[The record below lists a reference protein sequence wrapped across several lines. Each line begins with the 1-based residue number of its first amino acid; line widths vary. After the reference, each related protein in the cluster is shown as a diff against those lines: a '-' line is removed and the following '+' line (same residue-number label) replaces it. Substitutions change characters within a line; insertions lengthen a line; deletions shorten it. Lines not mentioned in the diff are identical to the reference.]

1 MQLTTRPAIPDDK
14 GFFFQLYA
22 GTREQELA
30 AFGWSD
36 QQKQAF
42 LQMQFNAQQR
52 WYEAAYPQAEWRIVM
67 LEGKP
72 VGRTIVERG
81 QAGATLVDIALM
93 PESRGAGL
101 GTRLIEELLEHCRA
115 EGIPVRLQVLKTN
128 PAQRLYQR
136 LGFRTVGE
144 DQLYLQMEWRP
155 GDTQPAN

>member
-1 MQLTTRPAIPDDK
+1 MLLTTRPALPEDK
-14 GFFFQLYA
+14 DFFFHLYV
-22 GTREQELA
+22 GTREQELP
-30 AFGWSD
+30 AFGWND

-52 WYEAAYPQAEWRIVM
+52 WYETAYPQAEWRIVM

-72 VGRTIVERG
+72 VGRTIVDRG
-81 QAGATLVDIALM
+81 EAGATLVDIALI
-93 PESRGAGL
+93 PETRGAGL
-101 GTRLIEELLEHCRA
+101 GTRLMQELLERCHA
-115 EGIPVRLQVLKTN
+115 EAIPMRLQVLKTN

-155 GDTQPAN
+155 SEIKPGN